1 MEPKRANNKIIYM
14 MLALLGAWGV
24 LLCCGEVFS
33 AGRGK
38 LLGGEWG
45 WGPEIVKPRIR
56 HPESTGHS
64 LLCLRAPPP
73 PHPEIG
79 KKHCLS
85 ESAWFFVFVF
95 VFFLLRIMSTNSL
108 VLMGSH

>member
-1 MEPKRANNKIIYM
+1 

-45 WGPEIVKPRIR
+45 WGPEIVKPRVR

-64 LLCLRAPPP
+64 LLCLRAPP
-73 PHPEIG
+73 HPTLRLGRNI
-79 KKHCLS
+79 
-85 ESAWFFVFVF
+85 VFQSLLG
-95 VFFLLRIMSTNSL
+95 FLFLFLFSS
-108 VLMGSH
+108 S